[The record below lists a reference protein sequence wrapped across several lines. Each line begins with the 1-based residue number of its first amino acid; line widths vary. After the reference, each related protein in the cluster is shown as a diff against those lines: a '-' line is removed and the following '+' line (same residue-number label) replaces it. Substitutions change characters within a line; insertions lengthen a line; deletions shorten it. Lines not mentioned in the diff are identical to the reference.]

1 MYFSYVGDKMA
12 LSGQYAGLPVER
24 SEFENHL
31 RHVVVFWTKHFT
43 PIEPLSTQEYKWVL
57 SNFQGSLMK
66 R

>member
-1 MYFSYVGDKMA
+1 MA

-57 SNFQGSLMK
+57 SSFQGSLMK
-66 R
+66 C